1 MNKRSLTILITTC
14 VLLLSPF
21 AEAAKVDAY
30 KIKKKD
36 FKKQVETIALAPPEA
51 LQQLSLPP
59 ATGRLIEQEIS
70 RVLSRKGYTVLP
82 SSVFQKIRDTMKQQV
97 GGYKLPDGS
106 DDLEKMRAVRE
117 HSHRELLFQHPVDA
131 VLGIHV
137 RLVAAP
143 FEKDKASWDGITQKV
158 QKSDN
163 SLYDLMGGGKYSGN
177 IGAASL
183 RLSFWDRDENL
194 LYSHAGGIELVMMR
208 NGKLLEPLPTAGL
221 LKDEKRIKSSV
232 KIALKPF

>member
-1 MNKRSLTILITTC
+1 MNKRSLPTLIAACILIFA
-14 VLLLSPF
+14 PF
-21 AEAAKVDAY
+21 ADAAKDEAY
-30 KIKKKD
+30 KIKKKE
-36 FKKQVETIALAPPEA
+36 FKKQIETIALAPPEA
-51 LQQLSLPP
+51 LQQLTLPP
-59 ATGRLIEQEIS
+59 GSGILIEQEIS
-70 RVLSRKGYTVLP
+70 RALSRKGFTVLP
-82 SSVFQKIRDTMKQQV
+82 SSVLQTIRDTMKQQV
-97 GGYKLPDGS
+97 GGYKQPDGS
-106 DDLEKMRAVRE
+106 DDLDKMRAVRE
-117 HSHRELLFQHPVDA
+117 HSLRELLFQHPVDA

-143 FEKDKASWDGITQKV
+143 FENDKAKWDGITQKV

-183 RLSFWDRDENL
+183 RLSFWDRSENL

-208 NGKLLEPLPTAGL
+208 NGKRLEPLPTAGL